1 MANKPVKRITLDKKG
16 KRVEKSRSSTAEA
29 SRKKTVSQSTEKSK
43 DEKKSQKNVL
53 KKAAKPAVSSGQ
65 YFKGS
70 WNELRQVRWPNR
82 RATWSLTA
90 AVLLYSAFFT
100 VIILLLD
107 AGFQLLFKEVILK

>member
-16 KRVEKSRSSTAEA
+16 KRTDSSRSQHAEMTEKKNASKNGKKNSGEKS
-29 SRKKTVSQSTEKSK
+29 SK
-43 DEKKSQKNVL
+43 KNVL
-53 KKAAKPAVSSGQ
+53 KNAAKPAVSSGQ